1 MAMQT
6 KAQESVET
14 LKNVNK
20 HLTEVFKQIAT
31 KDAALST
38 VADGLRSIASKC
50 GELKLD
56 AWSKTDQK
64 FVPTLLKAYLNE
76 LAFTLE
82 GAKS

>member
-1 MAMQT
+1 M
-6 KAQESVET
+6 ET

-38 VADGLRSIASKC
+38 VADGLRNVASKC
-50 GELKLD
+50 GEFKID
-56 AWSKTDQK
+56 AWSKTDQR
-64 FVPTLLKAYLNE
+64 FVPIFLKAYLNE
-76 LAFTLE
+76 LASTLE